1 MTITKLKKN
10 EIFVFGSNA
19 QGNHAGG
26 AAKMA
31 HEKFGAEM
39 GIARGMTGKC
49 YAIDTMS
56 GFDVLKEQIEPF
68 ISMVIACPDKVFLL
82 TEIGCG
88 IAGFKVEQI
97 APLFSGTTKLEN
109 LKLPESFIAEIEKQA
124 VVFGFKGYDKDLK
137 CRGFQYELGK
147 EYEHKGPVRH
157 CSSGFH
163 FCENPLDIFNYY
175 PPGTSRYTSVKGSG
189 KVSKDTS
196 DTKVAVSKLKIGVEV
211 NLKKIIE
218 GGIKFCFD
226 RVNWTKENTSNG
238 NRSGATSNGN
248 NSGATSNGY
257 NSGATSNGDNSGA
270 TSNGNNS
277 GATSNGYNSGA
288 TSNGYR
294 SGATSNGDGSGATSN
309 GYSSG
314 ATSNGYRSGATS
326 NGNNSGATSNG
337 YNSGATSNG
346 DNSGATSNGNNS
358 GATSNGYNSEATSNG
373 DNSGATS
380 NGYRSGAT
388 SNGYSSGATS
398 NGDYSGATSNGN
410 RSGAMVCGDN
420 GSASTVKGGV
430 ATVIGRNGKAKG
442 SIGAWLVIAD
452 GEYDKRGEFYIKDLK
467 STIVDG
473 KKIKADTWYKLSRG
487 RFVVVK

>member
-211 NLKKIIE
+211 NLKKIIIPKNVKKE
-218 GGIKFCFD
+218 PKGIK
-226 RVNWTKENTSNG
+226 E
-238 NRSGATSNGN
+238 
-248 NSGATSNGY
+248 
-257 NSGATSNGDNSGA
+257 
-270 TSNGNNS
+270 
-277 GATSNGYNSGA
+277 
-288 TSNGYR
+288 
-294 SGATSNGDGSGATSN
+294 
-309 GYSSG
+309 
-314 ATSNGYRSGATS
+314 
-326 NGNNSGATSNG
+326 
-337 YNSGATSNG
+337 
-346 DNSGATSNGNNS
+346 
-358 GATSNGYNSEATSNG
+358 
-373 DNSGATS
+373 
-380 NGYRSGAT
+380 
-388 SNGYSSGATS
+388 
-398 NGDYSGATSNGN
+398 
-410 RSGAMVCGDN
+410 
-420 GSASTVKGGV
+420 
-430 ATVIGRNGKAKG
+430 
-442 SIGAWLVIAD
+442 L
-452 GEYDKRGEFYIKDLK
+452 
-467 STIVDG
+467 
-473 KKIKADTWYKLSRG
+473 YK
-487 RFVVVK
+487 